1 MRCEGI
7 GGPWLLAK
15 HEWREPKMTRAAAG
29 HATIQGKYAEVSSPK
44 PFKMKKF
51 DKVKPKLSQTGL

>member
-1 MRCEGI
+1 M
-7 GGPWLLAK
+7 AK